1 MKQKLILRL
10 RYWLDKILKHFRTDV
25 ITFKISTEIDDKEI
39 PWDYTDII
47 INQKSL
53 FERLKEYELSEAR
66 RTKTNVELAGKYIG
80 VDPYFLYRNVHKF
93 KNGNFSAWQCSE
105 CRSNCA
111 ARLYC
116 KVKIG
121 LFFVYWYDFKQYA
134 TNIPFNMTES
144 IHEAMREKTKWNY
157 DAFQSFK
164 FSKRDFFNK
173 VRLLHN
179 NPEKFK

>member
-1 MKQKLILRL
+1 MKYMKQKLILRL

-80 VDPYFLYRNVHKF
+80 VDPYFLYQN
-93 KNGNFSAWQCSE
+93 
-105 CRSNCA
+105 
-111 ARLYC
+111 
-116 KVKIG
+116 
-121 LFFVYWYDFKQYA
+121 
-134 TNIPFNMTES
+134 T
-144 IHEAMREKTKWNY
+144 
-157 DAFQSFK
+157 
-164 FSKRDFFNK
+164 
-173 VRLLHN
+173 
-179 NPEKFK
+179 